1 MARPTVRIEG
11 LDALDAR
18 LASALTS
25 AAYEAGMQKACRIV
39 ETAAKKKAPRDTGAL
54 KASITHETTIEG
66 KQIVGYVGTPIEY
79 APYQEYG
86 TGKFAENGAGRKT
99 PWAYTDERTGETIWT
114 AGNKPRPFLRP
125 ALNENQKRVQEILH
139 DAVRKGMGL

>member
-39 ETAAKKKAPRDTGAL
+39 ETAAKKKAPRDTGT
-54 KASITHETTIEG
+54 ITHETTIEG
-66 KQIVGYVGTPIEY
+66 RQIVGYVGTPIEY

-114 AGNKPRPFLRP
+114 AGNKPHPFLRP

>member
-1 MARPTVRIEG
+1 MVAKPAIKIEG

-18 LASALTS
+18 FARMLTS
-25 AAYEAGMQKACRIV
+25 AAYEAGIKKACRVV

-54 KASITHETTIEG
+54 KASITHETRAEG
-66 KQIVGYVGTPIEY
+66 KQIVGYVGTNIEY

-86 TGKFAENGAGRKT
+86 TGKFAENGRGT
-99 PWAYTDERTGETIWT
+99 PWVYTDEKTGKEIYHE
-114 AGNKPRPFLRP
+114 GNKPHPFLRP
-125 ALNENQKRVQEILH
+125 ALNENQNRVQEILH

>member
-1 MARPTVRIEG
+1 MARPTVGIEG

-86 TGKFAENGAGRKT
+86 AGRKT

-114 AGNKPRPFLRP
+114 AGNKPHPFLRP